1 MINNP
6 YDFGCPRG
14 IAHFADLVA
23 LGQRFNERLLAQEQ
37 VPDDCFVGLET
48 ARSLGQSTIDSHGQR
63 AAALRFG
70 DRRVMALLGALANFG
85 LIPGGLSNKT
95 LRQRIPDLLGV
106 PANAY
111 SAAQMS
117 YDLRRLRLK
126 GLVARVPKTQQY
138 VLTEPGVKVAV
149 FFTTLY

>member
-1 MINNP
+1 MLP
-6 YDFGCPRG
+6 C
-14 IAHFADLVA
+14 A
-23 LGQRFNERLLAQEQ
+23 QSERPTGSHSGKAPTHASLLASSPPDH
-37 VPDDCFVGLET
+37 VTDDCFVSLET
-48 ARSLGQSTIDSHGQR
+48 TRSLGQSTIDSHGQR

-70 DRRVMALLGALANFG
+70 DRRVMALLGALATFG

-106 PANAY
+106 SADAY

-126 GLVARVPKTQQY
+126 GIVARIPKTQQY
-138 VLTEPGVKVAV
+138 VLTELGAKIL
-149 FFTTLY
+149 T